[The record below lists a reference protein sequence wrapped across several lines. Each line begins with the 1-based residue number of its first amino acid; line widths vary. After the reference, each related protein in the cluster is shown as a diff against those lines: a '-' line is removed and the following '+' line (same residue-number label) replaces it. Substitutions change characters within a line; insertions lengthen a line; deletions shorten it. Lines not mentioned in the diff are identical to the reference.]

1 MGGQSLYRI
10 KTFPSVRI
18 TIDTPSFPSPS
29 LTCGR
34 LAHSTT
40 QPLNG
45 LTTSNNNKQKILD
58 TPPSCLPSRLAL
70 LTLSENPHQSSF
82 SYTPKTMALSVDPPS
97 SRSPSSPLSASLPPP
112 PSPATSPPAI
122 NVDLPLDFTAKE
134 ALAAQAL
141 LFAQHSPSPPPPPR
155 PSHPCFSSSFAD
167 ILAAAA
173 AAAAVEAK
181 ADAEADAAAVH
192 TASSCAPPPSPPS
205 PIIIKTE
212 PCDDASARAAAA
224 MLVEACEFLDH
235 PYAPSSAATGTTN
248 VDCKRED
255 GRIYACEND
264 ACGKTFMQL
273 AHLRIHQ
280 QTQSCPASCALQRKH
295 TGERPYICMYPGCTR
310 SFTQLGN
317 LKTHERKHTGEKPY
331 KCSFLGC
338 DKSFS
343 QMGNMK
349 THELL
354 HLGFKPYTCGIDGCD
369 RAFSQLGN
377 LKVRQ
382 CPSHPLAFPNH
393 TESCRR

>member
-1 MGGQSLYRI
+1 
-10 KTFPSVRI
+10 
-18 TIDTPSFPSPS
+18 
-29 LTCGR
+29 
-34 LAHSTT
+34 
-40 QPLNG
+40 
-45 LTTSNNNKQKILD
+45 
-58 TPPSCLPSRLAL
+58 
-70 LTLSENPHQSSF
+70 
-82 SYTPKTMALSVDPPS
+82 MALSVDPPS
-97 SRSPSSPLSASLPPP
+97 SPPP
-112 PSPATSPPAI
+112 PSPATSPPASK
-122 NVDLPLDFTAKE
+122 VDLPLGFTAKE

-141 LFAQHSPSPPPPPR
+141 LFAQHSPTPPPPPR
-155 PSHPCFSSSFAD
+155 PPSHPCFSSSFAD

-173 AAAAVEAK
+173 AAAAAEAK

-192 TASSCAPPPSPPS
+192 TASSCAPPPPSPPS
-205 PIIIKTE
+205 PIIIIKTE

-235 PYAPSSAATGTTN
+235 PYAPSSPTGTTN

-280 QTQSCPASCALQRKH
+280 
-295 TGERPYICMYPGCTR
+295 ICMYPGCTR

-377 LKVRQ
+377 LKSHQQKVHINPVRRMSTLKRDSS
-382 CPSHPLAFPNH
+382 PSGEEDVPHHLLQDRRNSDSTASMPDLDRGSARPSSDDAAFANFPGSRKRRGQTKEQKLLKKMKAVLERRH
-393 TESCRR
+393 SEESVGLQLPVYNVPS